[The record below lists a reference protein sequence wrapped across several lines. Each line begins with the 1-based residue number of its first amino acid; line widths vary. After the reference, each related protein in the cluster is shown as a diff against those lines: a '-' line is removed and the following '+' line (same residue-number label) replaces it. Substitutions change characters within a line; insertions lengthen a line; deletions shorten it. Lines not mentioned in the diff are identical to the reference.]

1 VPSDHNTRWPDILAT
16 RLRGTATTRALG
28 VVNAGIGGNRMLL
41 DGLGPNLLA
50 RFDRDVIARSGVRRA
65 ILPEGVNDLG
75 VLTRDASA
83 SPVQNAV
90 MVAQVTAAYAQVAAR
105 AHAHGIKVIG
115 GTVMPFA
122 GNDYYHPGPATEADR
137 QAINTFIRTSGI
149 FDGLIDFDRTM
160 RDPAHPDRLAPE
172 YDSGDHLH
180 PSERGYA
187 AMAKRYRSRCSVRRS
202 GR

>member
-1 VPSDHNTRWPDILAT
+1 
-16 RLRGTATTRALG
+16 
-28 VVNAGIGGNRMLL
+28 
-41 DGLGPNLLA
+41 
-50 RFDRDVIARSGVRRA
+50 
-65 ILPEGVNDLG
+65 
-75 VLTRDASA
+75 
-83 SPVQNAV
+83 
-90 MVAQVTAAYAQVAAR
+90 
-105 AHAHGIKVIG
+105 
-115 GTVMPFA
+115 MPFA

-187 AMAKRYRSRCSVRRS
+187 AMGEAKAQSGRDVPYVLLMHVGSFDAYMMPRLLALYRSMGFRFVTLQEAESDPYYRAAIDLSRPGPTPALAGPPAMPVPVGPPAGLCA
-202 GR
+202 